1 MSLLPDAETFRR
13 LVDGTT
19 RGPAATVARTLLS
32 AASVP
37 YRLAVAART
46 LAYDRRWLRIASAP
60 VPVVSVGNLTLGG
73 TGKSPLVGWLAG
85 TLSAAGMRPAILS
98 RGYAARGETC
108 LARSRSSD
116 EGREFALTHP
126 HIPHLAHPLR
136 LRAALEAAS
145 SHAADVV
152 VLDDGFQHRG
162 LARDLEIVA
171 VDATDPVGGGRLFPR
186 GLLRE
191 PVGALGRADCIVLTR
206 CDRVAADEPSRI
218 RGELERACGGLAGV
232 TWVESCHAP
241 AGLRSVDGTM
251 LPAESLAGRRV
262 LAVCGIGN
270 PRQFRRGLE
279 DLGALVTDHLEF
291 ADHHPYRPA
300 DSAAMLRRAVDSR
313 SELIVTTLKDL
324 VKIDPSPIVGIPLLA
339 LEVRLR
345 ILSGEDSLRGR
356 LWQAVG
362 TKDGP
367 AETTSSSRRAGCASA
382 DAESTS

>member
-19 RGPAATVARTLLS
+19 RGPAATAARTVLS
-32 AASVP
+32 AASAP

-46 LAYDRRWLRIASAP
+46 LAYDHRWLRISSAP

-73 TGKSPLVGWLAG
+73 TGKSPLVGWLAR
-85 TLSAAGMRPAILS
+85 TLSDAGRRPAIVS
-98 RGYAARGETC
+98 RGYAARGGTC
-108 LARSRSSD
+108 LARSRASD
-116 EGREFALTHP
+116 EGREFALTLP
-126 HIPHLAHPLR
+126 HVPHLAHPLR
-136 LRAALEAAS
+136 LRAALEAAAC
-145 SHAADVV
+145 HAADVV
-152 VLDDGFQHRG
+152 VLDDGFQHRR

-171 VDATDPVGGGRLFPR
+171 VDATDPLGGGRLFPR

-191 PVGALGRADCIVLTR
+191 PVGALRRADCIVLTR
-206 CDRVAADEPSRI
+206 CDRVDPNESSRI
-218 RGELERACGGLAGV
+218 RTELERSCGGLAGV

-241 AGLRSVDGTM
+241 AGLRSVDGT
-251 LPAESLAGRRV
+251 LLQPSFLEGRRV

-279 DLGALVTDHLEF
+279 DLGAVVADHLEF

-300 DSAAMLRRAVDSR
+300 DAAAMLRRAVDSR

-324 VKIDPSPIVGIPLLA
+324 VKIDPAAIIGVPLLA

-345 ILSGEDSLRGR
+345 ILSGEDDLRGR
-356 LWQAVG
+356 LLEAVG
-362 TKDGP
+362 PKAARP
-367 AETTSSSRRAGCASA
+367 ATTSSSRRGGCASA
-382 DAESTS
+382 DAGSTS